1 MEDQKSKIS
10 RSSNRIRINRDEKR
24 EDEGSV
30 GLASFKKS
38 QEYTEV
44 CKTSQLL

>member
-1 MEDQKSKIS
+1 MNQ
-10 RSSNRIRINRDEKR
+10 DEKR

-38 QEYTEV
+38 QGYTEV